1 MGKKRAEVKE
11 KNPGLSTGEIAKL
24 LGSMWKSLSTEDRK
38 EYDEEAKRKREE
50 YDVVYAEYAKN
61 KPPSEYETDDSDAG
75 AQGKGKERRK
85 ALIRIHRN
93 VHYPLTCFMLPR
105 IVKQ

>member
-50 YDVVYAEYAKN
+50 DDVVYAEYAKN

-75 AQGKGKERRK
+75 GQGGKGKK
-85 ALIRIHRN
+85 KSLIRIHRN

-105 IVKQ
+105 IVKR